1 MVDFSSALSAYKAAA
16 NRVVEKSTDTDMNAS
31 AGSGFGNVLKST
43 LDQSIEAARQSE
55 AVSLKAIAGQADMQ
69 DVVLAI
75 SNAETALGTMVAVRD
90 KVISAYQEIMRMQI

>member
-16 NRVVEKSTDTDMNAS
+16 NRAIEHSSDNVTEFTN
-31 AGSGFGNVLKST
+31 GRGFGEVLKNT
-43 LDQSIEAARQSE
+43 LEQSIEAAQQSE
-55 AVSLKAIAGQADMQ
+55 ITSLKAIAGQADMQ

-90 KVISAYQEIMRMQI
+90 KVISAYQSIMNMQI

>member
-1 MVDFSSALSAYKAAA
+1 MVDFSTALSAYKAAA
-16 NRVVEKSTDTDMNAS
+16 GRAVEKGAETGLSPT
-31 AGSGFGNVLKST
+31 AGSGFGEVLKNT
-43 LDQSIEAARQSE
+43 LEQSVEAAKQSE

-90 KVISAYQEIMRMQI
+90 KVISAYQEIMRMSI